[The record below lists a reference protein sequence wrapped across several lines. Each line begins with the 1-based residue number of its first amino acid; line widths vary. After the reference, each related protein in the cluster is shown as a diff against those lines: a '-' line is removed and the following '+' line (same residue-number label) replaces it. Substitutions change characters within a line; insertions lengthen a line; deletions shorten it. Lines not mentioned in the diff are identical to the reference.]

1 MGSCVDFGMLA
12 PTVPARSAPAPKG
25 PQVSSRVRIPSTGT
39 GARFAGPARFPAAAA
54 LAALAVRRISR
65 AGRACRADD
74 VDYEVVA
81 ELILKQTG
89 RMPEELRDEWVNGLQ
104 CPWCGGGRKKEK
116 SFSCRVRPGQI
127 YCKCWRANKCKIQTT
142 LRAVAPAGGSA
153 QRPAPSR
160 SAQVERAQPTRSAL
174 GLDNRLLS
182 VPHREYLLQRG
193 ITEQVLRR
201 NRVCSKKHK
210 LGNVLVFQYFASE
223 PDSSPRLVAEKVRKL
238 PKEFWQ
244 TTGGQKCLY
253 GVDDIKGQPEM
264 VLTEGE
270 IDKLSLEVAGIR
282 AAASLQN
289 GCKGGLSLAF
299 GAEEAF
305 AKAKR
310 IVLAVDGDEGGQAC
324 AEELAKR
331 LGKSKRGVSRWQMC
345 YLVKWPEGCKDANE
359 VLMRYGAER
368 LRSLMAEAEPMI
380 KGFDDEVMAEVMAR
394 ISGTMP
400 LEYISGV
407 STGWEGVDN
416 FLRIVPGEISVVTGM
431 PGNGKSEWLLS
442 LAVNLS
448 YRHQWRTLL
457 FAFEGKEESLAAQ
470 LATKVQA
477 TVPQLQDP
485 GVALEWLD
493 EHITLGCS
501 DFEGFTQEKIL
512 ARAREEKAQGL
523 DLLIV
528 DPYNCIE
535 KSKEEKD
542 EVEHK
547 YIGSLLGK
555 LRKFADEYKVHVVI
569 VAHPTKSAAWLNE
582 SPGLYD
588 IAGSAEWFNK
598 TDNGIVVNRRKVE
611 LEDGDVVSTRQ
622 VEISVKKVRNRE
634 AGKLGSA
641 WLLYDAKTRSY
652 SDLQMD
658 LGCEEDDAVPQRAQ
672 ARTSAHA

>member
-1 MGSCVDFGMLA
+1 
-12 PTVPARSAPAPKG
+12 
-25 PQVSSRVRIPSTGT
+25 VSSRVRIPSTGT

-142 LRAVAPAGGSA
+142 LRAAPAGGSA

-331 LGKSKRGVSRWQMC
+331 LGKSKC

-542 EVEHK
+542 ELEHK

-611 LEDGDVVSTRQ
+611 LEDGDVVATRQ
-622 VEISVKKVRNRE
+622 VEIGVKKVRNRE

-641 WLLYDAKTRSY
+641 WLLYDATARSY

>member
-65 AGRACRADD
+65 DSCAAEAGRACRADD

-331 LGKSKRGVSRWQMC
+331 LGKSKC

>member
-142 LRAVAPAGGSA
+142 LRAAPAGGSA

-331 LGKSKRGVSRWQMC
+331 LGKSKC

-542 EVEHK
+542 ELEHK

-611 LEDGDVVSTRQ
+611 LEDGDVVATRQ
-622 VEISVKKVRNRE
+622 VEIGVKKVRNRE

-641 WLLYDAKTRSY
+641 WLLYDATARSY